1 MKKLRESMFAK
12 FAAWVICI
20 IAAMGCT
27 VMGICILVGF
37 MDSSMINSTRSEM
50 LKDAYE
56 SVKVDKQIREY
67 IRERWMFYGEN
78 GYFAEFLGE
87 IV

>member
-1 MKKLRESMFAK
+1 MNRLLSQRNF
-12 FAAWVICI
+12 
-20 IAAMGCT
+20 
-27 VMGICILVGF
+27 
-37 MDSSMINSTRSEM
+37 
-50 LKDAYE
+50 KDAYE